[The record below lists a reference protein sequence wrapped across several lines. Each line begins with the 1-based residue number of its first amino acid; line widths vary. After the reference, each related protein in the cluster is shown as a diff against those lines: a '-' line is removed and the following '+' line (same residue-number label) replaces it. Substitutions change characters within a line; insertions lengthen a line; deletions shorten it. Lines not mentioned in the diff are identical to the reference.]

1 MSFLWDWFSGV
12 LNMLGLTNKKGKLV
26 FLGLD
31 NAGKTTL
38 LHMLKDDRIAQHVP
52 TLHPID
58 RNQISKNIFFIPAS
72 EQMSL
77 GGISF
82 TTYDLGG
89 HAQARR
95 VWKDY
100 FPAVDAVVFL
110 IDVADAERMQES
122 RAELE
127 SLLQDEQIASVPVL
141 VLGNKIDKPGAL
153 SEDQLKWQLN
163 IQHMCT
169 GKGDVSRNEMASR
182 PMEVFMCSVLQR
194 QGYGEG
200 IRWLGQY
207 L

>member
-1 MSFLWDWFSGV
+1 MSFLWDWFNGV
-12 LNMLGLTNKKGKLV
+12 LNMLGLANKKGKLV

-52 TLHPID
+52 TLHPT
-58 RNQISKNIFFIPAS
+58 S

-122 RAELE
+122 RVELE
-127 SLLQDEQIASVPVL
+127 SLLQDEQIATVPVL

-182 PMEVFMCSVLQR
+182 PLEVFMCSVLQR

>member
-1 MSFLWDWFSGV
+1 MSFLWDWFNGV
-12 LNMLGLTNKKGKLV
+12 LNMLGLANKKGKLV

-52 TLHPID
+52 TLHPT
-58 RNQISKNIFFIPAS
+58 S

-122 RAELE
+122 RVELE

-141 VLGNKIDKPGAL
+141 ILGNKIDKPGAL

-169 GKGDVSRNEMASR
+169 GKGNNLTGDVSRNEMASR

>member
-1 MSFLWDWFSGV
+1 MSFLWDWFNGV
-12 LNMLGLTNKKGKLV
+12 LNMLGLANKKGKLV

-52 TLHPID
+52 TLHPT
-58 RNQISKNIFFIPAS
+58 S

-122 RAELE
+122 RVELE

-141 VLGNKIDKPGAL
+141 ILGNKIDKPGAL